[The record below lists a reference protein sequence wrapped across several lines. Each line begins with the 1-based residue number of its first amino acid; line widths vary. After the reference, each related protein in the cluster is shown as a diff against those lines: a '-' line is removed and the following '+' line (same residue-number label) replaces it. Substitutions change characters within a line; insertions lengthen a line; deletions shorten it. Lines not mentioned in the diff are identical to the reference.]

1 MASRR
6 RKIVMASIS
15 FMSLVVL
22 HTKVQENPI
31 QGVCQ
36 LPISGRR
43 PRSCTIQGRL
53 DPTRPRTPW
62 RGSNAARGRAAA
74 RWAAAIM
81 ILAASAV
88 LGLSPGRALSQ
99 VPEQPTLAPPAP
111 DRAIA
116 AFNQVEPWVRAGRVP
131 EKAEALAVT
140 GASVILRLDGALIGR
155 GTSAEPDA
163 LRAAAARAIEE
174 AALRLSAQRDALQA
188 EQAIESW
195 KRITISLELSGALV
209 PFTPATF
216 EDVDAELSPGLEG
229 VGARAGSRVE
239 LVFPCTMLV
248 RNTTPGDALASA
260 ISRACD
266 DPTLAIRS
274 TPAGEPGAIA
284 QTRALTYYRFR
295 VIHLAQ
301 SNPAKTPIFLE
312 RGGKFIPQSS
322 LDAASLRAWAD
333 GLATNLLDRCSAGA
347 TDAAKG
353 PAMRGTYWPATGRSE
368 PAGVI
373 EQVLVARALDRY
385 SQTVARG
392 TALGTRA
399 RKVSGGILDALG
411 QSPIGADGPD
421 SSPASGAL
429 WSVALAQTEFG
440 AITDWLVP
448 RGQMWRVCLDILD
461 TAAKDISVVPD
472 GQRAVVAFAL
482 ARRADGNWPGDPADG
497 GSREAMKSAARRAL
511 DAVYAATPP
520 GNLVSQMPWLG
531 WADQYLSGDTIAGAP
546 ALREMREQVYAH
558 TLTPE
563 TAGPGNDD
571 LTGGIVFT
579 ASPTPAPTWQTVR
592 PAAFLA
598 SALSDP
604 RLTEPAEVMKEIS
617 RLLPVLRFLR
627 QLTADEN
634 TAWMCQDLEVARW
647 GVRGAPWDQR
657 QNPEATA
664 MTLITVCE
672 TLRSL
677 EEISRRPPNR

>member
-6 RKIVMASIS
+6 RKSVMASIS

-22 HTKVQENPI
+22 HTKVQENPV
-31 QGVCQ
+31 QEVCQ

-43 PRSCTIQGRL
+43 PRSCPIQGRL
-53 DPTRPRTPW
+53 DPTRPLTPLH
-62 RGSNAARGRAAA
+62 GVNTARRPQAA
-74 RWAAAIM
+74 RWAAAIVA
-81 ILAASAV
+81 LAIAAV
-88 LGLSPGRALSQ
+88 LGL
-99 VPEQPTLAPPAP
+99 PESRTFAQPPTQPTLAPPAP
-111 DRAIA
+111 DRAIV
-116 AFNQVEPWVRAGRVP
+116 AFNQVEPWVRAGSVP
-131 EKAEALAVT
+131 QNAEALAVP

-163 LRAAAARAIEE
+163 LRTAAARAIDE
-174 AALRLSAQRDALQA
+174 AALRLSPQRDALQA
-188 EQAIESW
+188 EQARESW

-216 EDVDAELSPGLEG
+216 DDVDGELSPGLEG

-239 LVFPCTMLV
+239 LVFPGTMLV
-248 RNTTPGDALASA
+248 RNTTPGEALASA

-266 DPTLAIRS
+266 DPTLAIRN

-284 QTRALTYYRFR
+284 LARAVTFYRFR
-295 VIHLAQ
+295 AVHLAQ
-301 SNPAKTPIFLE
+301 SDPARTPIFLE
-312 RGGKFIPQSS
+312 RGGKLVLPSS
-322 LDAASLRAWAD
+322 LNTASLRAWAD
-333 GLATNLLDRCSAGA
+333 GMAANLLDRCS
-347 TDAAKG
+347 DG
-353 PAMRGTYWPATGRSE
+353 PAVRGTYWPATGRSE

-385 SQTVARG
+385 SQTPGCAPD
-392 TALGTRA
+392 LGKRA
-399 RKVSGGILDALG
+399 RQVSGRVLDALG
-411 QSPIGADGPD
+411 QRPVGADGPD

-429 WSVALAQTEFG
+429 WGVALSQSEFG

-448 RGQMWRVCLDILD
+448 RGRMWRACLDILD
-461 TAAKDISVVPD
+461 TAAKDISIVPE

-482 ARRADGNWPGDPADG
+482 VRRADGNWPGDPADAA
-497 GSREAMKSAARRAL
+497 SREALRATARRAL

-520 GNLVSQMPWLG
+520 GNLVGQMPWLG
-531 WADQYLSGDTIAGAP
+531 WADEYLSGDTIAGAA
-546 ALREMREQVYAH
+546 ALREVREQVYAH

-571 LTGGIVFT
+571 LAGGVVFT
-579 ASPTPAPTWQTVR
+579 SSRTPAPTWQTVR

-598 SALSDP
+598 SALGDQ
-604 RLTEPAEVMKEIS
+604 RLTGPAEVMKEIS

-634 TAWMCQDLEVARW
+634 TAWMCQDPDAARW

-664 MTLITVCE
+664 MTLVTVCE

-677 EEISRRPPNR
+677 DEIGRRAGPNGKEQMSK